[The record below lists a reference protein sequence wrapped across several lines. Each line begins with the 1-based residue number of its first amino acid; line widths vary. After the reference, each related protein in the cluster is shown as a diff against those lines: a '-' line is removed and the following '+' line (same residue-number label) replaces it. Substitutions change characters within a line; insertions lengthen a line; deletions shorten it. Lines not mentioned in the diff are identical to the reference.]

1 MTERLSLSL
10 AKSRCDLRMYRKLL
24 SSLTV
29 YYSKRLKSA
38 KETNT
43 WDRAWRVP
51 NAGLLAV
58 LSHGVTVSIT
68 TSWQPC
74 VMYTWNSDSQGSPPQ
89 SWYPEVD
96 LTPRD
101 PKPPPYFPVWLSSRQ
116 GNRHSCRTLPGLRDH
131 LPGAENKGQNKGVT
145 LFF

>member
-1 MTERLSLSL
+1 
-10 AKSRCDLRMYRKLL
+10 MYRKLL

-51 NAGLLAV
+51 NAGLPAV
-58 LSHGVTVSIT
+58 LSAGVMGSIT
-68 TSWQPC
+68 TSWQPGHDA
-74 VMYTWNSDSQGSPPQ
+74 TWSSDSQGSPPQ

-101 PKPPPYFPVWLSSRQ
+101 PKPPPVLSTCGSVLARETDT
-116 GNRHSCRTLPGLRDH
+116 HRTLPGLRDH
-131 LPGAENKGQNKGVT
+131 LPGAENKGQNKGVS
-145 LFF
+145 L